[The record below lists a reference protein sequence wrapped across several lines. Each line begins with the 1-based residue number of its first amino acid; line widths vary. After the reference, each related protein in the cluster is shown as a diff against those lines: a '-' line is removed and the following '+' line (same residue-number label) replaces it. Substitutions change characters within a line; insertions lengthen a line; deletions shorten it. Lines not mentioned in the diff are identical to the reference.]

1 MNLRILSIIGYK
13 CSVCVPITLTGIDV
27 KQKAI
32 ADFQAKRQLE
42 LSICY
47 ENDER
52 NDCDNLDL
60 IQLSR
65 LYKLTRISKLH
76 EDYDERLSLSRANI
90 QNNEEMLL
98 VRCAHETI
106 KSTTSTSLVN
116 ATKDL
121 QTTDFGS
128 EIDDNVND
136 EYSGNI
142 IVTNIVPTQ
151 LDIDVVTANL
161 IARNINGP
169 NVVNIDELVLQSD
182 VQYDIRK
189 ILISLSNACAYVIG
203 GGPFA
208 PRIITM
214 LKQRLVQRKRHEND
228 TQECLIAMGFS
239 RPKVQ
244 HALHINK

>member
-32 ADFQAKRQLE
+32 AEFQAKRQLE
-42 LSICY
+42 LSNCY
-47 ENDER
+47 GHDER
-52 NDCDNLDL
+52 NDCDLDL

-65 LYKLTRISKLH
+65 LYKLARISKLH
-76 EDYDERLSLSRANI
+76 DDFDERLSLSRANI

-98 VRCAHETI
+98 VRCAHET
-106 KSTTSTSLVN
+106 STSATSTSLVN
-116 ATKDL
+116 TTKYL
-121 QTTDFGS
+121 QTTDFDN
-128 EIDDNVND
+128 EIDDKDND
-136 EYSGNI
+136 ECSGDIVVANI
-142 IVTNIVPTQ
+142 LPTQ
-151 LDIDVVTANL
+151 LDIDHVTANL
-161 IARNINGP
+161 IARNMNGP
-169 NVVNIDELVLQSD
+169 NVVNIDELFTIID

-203 GGPFA
+203 GGPLA
-208 PRIITM
+208 PRIIKM
-214 LKQRLVQRKRHEND
+214 LKQRLIQRKRHENY

-239 RPKVQ
+239 KPKVQ